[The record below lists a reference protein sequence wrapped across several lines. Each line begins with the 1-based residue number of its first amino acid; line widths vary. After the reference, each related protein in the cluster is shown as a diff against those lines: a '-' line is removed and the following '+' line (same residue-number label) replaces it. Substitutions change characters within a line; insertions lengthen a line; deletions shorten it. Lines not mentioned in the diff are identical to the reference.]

1 MDGLYLFLVVLLGVV
16 SYSHD
21 QVTGSVLE
29 VSVRPGDNI
38 TLYCDCKKSSGV
50 YIVWYRNCS
59 HENQPPLILKITR
72 GQADS
77 FLKMFP
83 RFIFVDNTSSNSFD
97 LLIMN
102 ITESDEGIYYCGTEH
117 TKVEGKDHIAPKYDY
132 SYGDITTR
140 IILNLSKTDH
150 CQPSRPSTQD
160 CGECW
165 TLLFYLCPVSAVL
178 SSLIST
184 LVAYHL
190 CRKKGNSVFK
200 LAVLISG
207 TFSIVNPHNLLTMR
221 LFLFLQLKALKLSKN
236 LQVDIK
242 QIRLKMCVMLHW
254 KSVSHHRDQRRRR
267 EGGVPGTS
275 NWEET

>member
-21 QVTGSVLE
+21 QVTGSVWE

-38 TLYCDCKKSSGV
+38 TLYCDCKKSSGI

-59 HENQPPLILKITR
+59 HENQPPFVLKITR

-160 CGECW
+160 CRECW
-165 TLLFYLCPVSAVL
+165 TLLFSLCPVSAVL

-190 CRKKGNSVFK
+190 CRKKAKGPQVEQKPTSRHQTDQVEDVCYAALEIRQPSQRPK
-200 LAVLISG
+200 KKKRSQSSD
-207 TFSIVNPHNLLTMR
+207 FSTYS
-221 LFLFLQLKALKLSKN
+221 A
-236 LQVDIK
+236 IK
-242 QIRLKMCVMLHW
+242 
-254 KSVSHHRDQRRRR
+254 
-267 EGGVPGTS
+267 TS
-275 NWEET
+275 RM

>member
-1 MDGLYLFLVVLLGVV
+1 MLCCTSCNVRPCNTEHSSNCFYNCVCVPGVV
-16 SYSHD
+16 SYGHD

-140 IILNLSKTDH
+140 IILSKY
-150 CQPSRPSTQD
+150 
-160 CGECW
+160 CG
-165 TLLFYLCPVSAVL
+165 LNYLCTWNFCNPVTI
-178 SSLIST
+178 LI
-184 LVAYHL
+184 
-190 CRKKGNSVFK
+190 
-200 LAVLISG
+200 
-207 TFSIVNPHNLLTMR
+207 
-221 LFLFLQLKALKLSKN
+221 Q
-236 LQVDIK
+236 
-242 QIRLKMCVMLHW
+242 
-254 KSVSHHRDQRRRR
+254 
-267 EGGVPGTS
+267 
-275 NWEET
+275 

>member
-1 MDGLYLFLVVLLGVV
+1 MDGLHMVLVVLLGVV

-38 TLYCDCKKSSGV
+38 TLYCDCKKSTGV

-59 HENQPPLILKITR
+59 HENQPPFIIKMRDFKTGSVQKIY
-72 GQADS
+72 
-77 FLKMFP
+77 P
-83 RFIFVDNTSSNSFD
+83 RFNFVDNTSSNSYD

-117 TKVEGKDHIAPKYDY
+117 TKVEERDHIGSKTDY
-132 SYGDITTR
+132 RYGNITAK
-140 IILNLSKTDH
+140 IILNSSETDH

-165 TLLFYLCPVSAVL
+165 TLLFSLCPVSAVL

-184 LVAYHL
+184 LGVYHL
-190 CRKKGNSVFK
+190 YRKK
-200 LAVLISG
+200 AEC
-207 TFSIVNPHNLLTMR
+207 P
-221 LFLFLQLKALKLSKN
+221 
-236 LQVDIK
+236 QVDEQK
-242 QIRLKMCVMLHW
+242 PESRCQTEPNEVEDVCYAALEIRQP
-254 KSVSHHRDQRRRR
+254 SQRPKKKKR
-267 EGGVPGTS
+267 GQSSDFSTYSAINTS
-275 NWEET
+275 RM